1 MRTQAACL
9 VALFVAAAAAP
20 AFAETE
26 AERSAMRTRAMEKC
40 KANRGIDCNTEAGL
54 REWMDA
60 ERARPPNQRAPYLQQ
75 KWEAERRL
83 QQREAEGQ
91 RSAEEQR
98 ARCAKAK
105 GAAGC
110 G

>member
-1 MRTQAACL
+1 MRTQAAYL
-9 VALFVAAAAAP
+9 AALLLTAATAP
-20 AFAETE
+20 ATAETE

-40 KANRGIDCNTEAGL
+40 KVNRGIDCNTEAGL
-54 REWMDA
+54 REWMEA

-98 ARCAKAK
+98 ARCIKAK

-110 G
+110 

>member
-1 MRTQAACL
+1 MRTQVAYLAAVFL
-9 VALFVAAAAAP
+9 AAAVAP
-20 AFAETE
+20 AYAETE
-26 AERSAMRTRAMEKC
+26 AERSAMRLRAMEKC
-40 KANRGIDCNTEAGL
+40 KANRGVDCNTESGL

-75 KWEAERRL
+75 KWEAERRA

-98 ARCAKAK
+98 ARCIKAK
-105 GAAGC
+105 GAAAC
-110 G
+110 